1 MHYGGFEAL
10 GITQFD
16 SVWSTVSL
24 TSVAKLCT
32 CRKKCQQLTYL
43 ALTVFKQTRQEYP
56 LYIFLTCFTT
66 RKRAKVKKKK
76 LKGLFIV
83 EIALSLSS

>member
-16 SVWSTVSL
+16 SVQSTVSL

-32 CRKKCQQLTYL
+32 CRKKCKQFTYL
-43 ALTVFKQTRQEYP
+43 ALTVFKQPRQEYP
-56 LYIFLTCFTT
+56 L
-66 RKRAKVKKKK
+66 
-76 LKGLFIV
+76 
-83 EIALSLSS
+83 